1 MTKYLFLI
9 CINPKLVKYIIWGGG
24 GEAFVKYKRNTLNK
38 PGSL

>member
-24 GEAFVKYKRNTLNK
+24 EAFVKYKHNTLNK

>member
-24 GEAFVKYKRNTLNK
+24 GAFVKYKRNTLNK